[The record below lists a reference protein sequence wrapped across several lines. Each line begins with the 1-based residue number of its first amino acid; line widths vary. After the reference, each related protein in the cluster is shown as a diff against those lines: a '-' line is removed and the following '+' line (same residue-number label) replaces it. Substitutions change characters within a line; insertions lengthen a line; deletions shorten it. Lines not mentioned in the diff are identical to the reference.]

1 MKEIL
6 FQLFGEGELVDD
18 GYDCWHYTSD
28 DFRISITGKDDTWLV
43 SVDLKKCFN
52 KASQSP
58 IHFMYFEGKK
68 FSRRKIKRI
77 HEATNF
83 LRRHA
88 HEAGQFWG
96 HMDGFDDLSSDVR
109 SDFYSN
115 YFYF

>member
-28 DFRISITGKDDTWLV
+28 DLRISITGNHGTWLV
-43 SVDLKKCFN
+43 SVDLKEYFDKT
-52 KASQSP
+52 SQSP
-58 IHFMYFEGKK
+58 IHFMYFEDKK

-109 SDFYSN
+109 RDFYNN
-115 YFYF
+115 YYH